1 MRSLEMPQHD
11 FDVGERCVYCLT
23 DMRTWRDE
31 QKTDEHIIPPA
42 INGELII
49 RHGACLKCAELS
61 NKGYENIALN
71 NDLLFPRRILELRK
85 SRNRGSKNEKPP
97 KPLPPIAVGNHTMTP
112 GVAVFDM
119 AISKE
124 QYPQAI
130 SLIMFPRAGFLA
142 GADRTNGIRRCEFSY
157 SILQEKGT
165 R

>member
-1 MRSLEMPQHD
+1 
-11 FDVGERCVYCLT
+11 
-23 DMRTWRDE
+23 
-31 QKTDEHIIPPA
+31 
-42 INGELII
+42 
-49 RHGACLKCAELS
+49 
-61 NKGYENIALN
+61 
-71 NDLLFPRRILELRK
+71 
-85 SRNRGSKNEKPP
+85 
-97 KPLPPIAVGNHTMTP
+97 MTP

-124 QYPQAI
+124 QYPQAF